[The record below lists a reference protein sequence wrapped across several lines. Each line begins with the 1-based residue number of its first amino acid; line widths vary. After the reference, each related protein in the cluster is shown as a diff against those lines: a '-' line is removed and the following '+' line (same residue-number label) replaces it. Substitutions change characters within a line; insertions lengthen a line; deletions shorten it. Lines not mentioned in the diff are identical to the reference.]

1 MDRPRH
7 TRRRDAARTVGG
19 LLTMTSTSATPS
31 TSSRV
36 AEWLRLAAANWR
48 SYGLPIALIVIL
60 IIGTI
65 ASRFFLVDTT
75 QGGVNVRWGNI
86 LNILVQASVIGIL
99 AVGMTYVILTAGI
112 DLSVGSVIALAGVAA
127 ATFGDFGAPVM
138 VIVGILTG
146 LAVGITNGLLVTWGR
161 VVPFIATLA
170 MLTIAR
176 GLALTITGASPVRIT
191 DEAYIAIG
199 AGQLF
204 GVIPYVVIIFAVI
217 AGLGW
222 FGLSRTV
229 FGRQIYAV
237 GGNRVAARL
246 SGIPVRRTEFT
257 VYAISGLCAGIAAV
271 LVSARTATAQPS
283 AGAGNELDAI
293 AAVVVG
299 GVSLFGGRGSLVGTI
314 YGVLILTAIT
324 NIFVLLNMSYD
335 AQLIIKGAIILAAV
349 MLQRRADLE
358 E

>member
-1 MDRPRH
+1 MTTTTPDQSRS
-7 TRRRDAARTVGG
+7 GG
-19 LLTMTSTSATPS
+19 WLT
-31 TSSRV
+31 
-36 AEWLRLAAANWR
+36 WLAANWR
-48 SYGLPIALIVIL
+48 SYGLPIALLVIV
-60 IIGTI
+60 IIGTLT
-65 ASRFFLVDTT
+65 SRFFLVDMTE
-75 QGGVNVRWGNI
+75 GGINIRWGNI

-138 VIVGILTG
+138 VLVGVLTG
-146 LAVGITNGLLVTWGR
+146 LAVGVVNGLLVTWGR

-176 GLALTITGASPVRIT
+176 GLALTLTGASPIRIT
-191 DEAYIAIG
+191 DEAYIAVG

-204 GVIPYVVIIFAVI
+204 GVIPYVVIIFGVVMAV
-217 AGLGW
+217 GW
-222 FGLSRTV
+222 FVLNRTV

-246 SGIPVRRTEFT
+246 SGIPVRRTEFS

-271 LVSARTATAQPS
+271 IVSARTATAQPS

-299 GVSLFGGRGSLVGTI
+299 GVSLFGGRGSLIGTL
-314 YGVLILTAIT
+314 YGVLILTMIT
-324 NIFVLLNMSYD
+324 NIFVLQNMSYD

-349 MLQRRADLE
+349 MLQRRADTDE
-358 E
+358 

>member
-1 MDRPRH
+1 M
-7 TRRRDAARTVGG
+7 TTASAAPSRVGG
-19 LLTMTSTSATPS
+19 
-31 TSSRV
+31 
-36 AEWLRLAAANWR
+36 WIRLAAANWR
-48 SYGLPIALIVIL
+48 SYGLPIALLVII
-60 IIGTI
+60 IIGTLT
-65 ASRFFLVDTT
+65 SRFFLVDMT

-86 LNILVQASVIGIL
+86 VNILVQASVIGIL
-99 AVGMTYVILTAGI
+99 AVGMTYVILTGGI

-138 VIVGILTG
+138 VVAGLLTG
-146 LAVGITNGLLVTWGR
+146 LAVGIFNGLLVSWGR

-176 GLALTITGASPVRIT
+176 GLALTLTGASPVRVI

-204 GVIPYVVIIFAVI
+204 GVIPYVVIIFAAIV
-217 AGLGW
+217 GLGW
-222 FGLSRTV
+222 FGLNRTV
-229 FGRQIYAV
+229 FGRQIYAI
-237 GGNRVAARL
+237 GGNRFAARL
-246 SGIPVRRTEFT
+246 SGIPVRRTEFA
-257 VYAISGLCAGIAAV
+257 VYAIAGLCAGIAAV

-299 GVSLFGGRGSLVGTI
+299 GVSLFGGRGSLIGTL
-314 YGVLILTAIT
+314 YGVLILTTIT
-324 NIFVLLNMSYD
+324 NIFVLQNMSYD
-335 AQLIIKGAIILAAV
+335 AQLIVKGAIILAAV
-349 MLQRRADLE
+349 MLQRRADQE

>member
-1 MDRPRH
+1 M
-7 TRRRDAARTVGG
+7 
-19 LLTMTSTSATPS
+19 
-31 TSSRV
+31 
-36 AEWLRLAAANWR
+36 
-48 SYGLPIALIVIL
+48 
-60 IIGTI
+60 
-65 ASRFFLVDTT
+65 
-75 QGGVNVRWGNI
+75 
-86 LNILVQASVIGIL
+86 
-99 AVGMTYVILTAGI
+99 
-112 DLSVGSVIALAGVAA
+112 
-127 ATFGDFGAPVM
+127 
-138 VIVGILTG
+138 
-146 LAVGITNGLLVTWGR
+146 
-161 VVPFIATLA
+161 PFIATLA

-176 GLALTITGASPVRIT
+176 GLALTITGASPIRIT

-204 GVIPYVVIIFAVI
+204 GVIPYVVIIFALI
-217 AGLGW
+217 AVLGW

-246 SGIPVRRTEFT
+246 SGIPVRRTEFS
-257 VYAISGLCAGIAAV
+257 VYASPA
-271 LVSARTATAQPS
+271 SARASRRCSS
-283 AGAGNELDAI
+283 ARGPRPRSRALEPGNELDAI